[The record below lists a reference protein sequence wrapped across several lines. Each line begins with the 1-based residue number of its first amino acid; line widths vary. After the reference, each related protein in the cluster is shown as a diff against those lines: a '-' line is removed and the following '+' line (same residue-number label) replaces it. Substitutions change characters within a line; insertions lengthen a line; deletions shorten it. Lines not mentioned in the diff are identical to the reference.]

1 MIFFPYEWQNEDEWA
16 VKNKFKRGDLV
27 NINRAPFAGE
37 PAEGMGI
44 IIDDTVRGGHE
55 SLFPYMR
62 VYIFKEF
69 RVIDIHLGALYII
82 SKAP

>member
-27 NINRAPFAGE
+27 NIIRG
-37 PAEGMGI
+37 PADNHTGRGLGLI
-44 IIDDTVRGGHE
+44 VDDTVRGGHE
-55 SLFPYMR
+55 SLFPYMK
-62 VYIFKEF
+62 VYLFSEF
-69 RVIDIHLGALYII
+69 RVLDIHIGALHII